1 MNAMF
6 YLSLIVSLLCN
17 NFLFAQIEAMAR
29 AEYFEKYESIAIEEM
44 SKSGVPASILLAQ
57 AFIQSESGR
66 HELALAANN
75 HFQTL
80 CTHDWTGDTYRIEVI
95 SSQFSMTKCHKKYN
109 TVAASYEDFANKLS
123 RQKKDV
129 NLFSLRPD
137 YKNWAKTI
145 QKMTAPDDTDYT
157 KQIMQVIKKYKLRR
171 YDKLAL
177 NTDDNKEIV
186 FEEVSGFEPLPISK
200 KEIVHINRVPA
211 VKTEIGDTPLSIA
224 SNYDIPLQKL
234 LEYNDLETSQLSVME
249 QYIFLQPKRKKRCDS
264 NKLHIVRRH
273 ETMYNIAQ
281 TNGIRLNTL
290 YNINRMKQG
299 EEPAIGQA
307 IYLCDKRKTPPSK
320 TDQKPILIAP
330 PRLIAPLTRA
340 KTLRRPKIPRVNNG
354 TEIIAPQ
361 FIRLSIYSKPSLL

>member
-1 MNAMF
+1 MF

-29 AEYFEKYESIAIEEM
+29 AEYFEKHESIAIEEM

-80 CTHDWTGDTYRIEVI
+80 CTHDWAGDTYRIEVI

-123 RQKKDV
+123 GQKKGANFFD
-129 NLFSLRPD
+129 SPRPD

-145 QKMTAPDDTDYT
+145 QKMTAPDDTHYA

-171 YDKLAL
+171 YDTLAL
-177 NTDDNKEIV
+177 KDTENNKEIV
-186 FEEVSGFEPLPISK
+186 FEETSGFEIPPKSK
-200 KEIVHINRVPA
+200 KEIVRINRVPA
-211 VKTEIGDTPLSIA
+211 IKTEIGDTPLSIA
-224 SNYDIPLQKL
+224 SKYDIPLQKL
-234 LEYNDLETSQLSVME
+234 LEYNDLESSRLSIME

-281 TNGIRLNTL
+281 ANGIRLNML

-320 TDQKPILIAP
+320 TEQKPILVAP
-330 PRLIAPLTRA
+330 PRLIPPLTKA
-340 KTLRRPKIPRVNNG
+340 KTLRRPKVPRVNDG